1 MISLILAVICAYIIG
16 SIPTAYVFGKVL
28 RGIDIREHGSGN
40 VGATNVVRT
49 IGKVPG
55 RIVFV
60 VDFFKGFAVVTLLPL
75 VFQQFAPFSSILSY
89 KYFYFIL
96 GTAAICGHI
105 WTVFLRFKGG
115 KGVSTTMGVVA
126 GLAPLVFILCVV
138 VWVIVFFATRY
149 VSVASIIAAVSL
161 PLFAVI
167 TDQNIDFVVFCAVL
181 TMVGVYSHR
190 TNIKRLIQG
199 KESKS

>member
-138 VWVIVFFATRY
+138 VWVVVFFATRY

>member
-138 VWVIVFFATRY
+138 VWVVVFFATRY
-149 VSVASIIAAVSL
+149 VSVASIVAAVSL